1 VLIKKEASA
10 SLTAAEAMYRDLHQN
25 PELSLQ
31 EFRTAAK
38 MAEALKGLDF
48 EVTTGIGGN
57 GVVGVYRNGPG
68 PVVMLRTDMD
78 ALPVKE
84 NTGLSY
90 ASCVVVMDS
99 HGTDTPVMHACGHD
113 LHMTVW
119 YGTLSTLVSLKNKW
133 HGTIVAVAQPAEEV
147 SGGSQQMIDDGLFK
161 RFPVP
166 DYALS
171 YHVSPDLQ
179 AGTIGYLPGP
189 IFAGVNSV
197 DIKVFGV
204 GGHGAMPHKTIDPVV
219 LAARIILD
227 YQTIVSREIN
237 PVAPAVVTVGSIH
250 GGIKHNIIPQ
260 EVDLQLTIRF
270 FSDDVRR
277 QILSALK
284 RIANGLAYSAG
295 LNEDKMPAMT
305 VSDDY
310 TPPVSNDAELV
321 AKAGD
326 SMSRILGSGN
336 VIRVDPSTVAED
348 FGRYGRT
355 PEQVKIGMFWLGGVN
370 PSKYS
375 ESREKDT
382 MLPSL
387 HSSSFSP
394 DFRPAYLTGVTAM
407 SKVMVDLFGKK

>member
-1 VLIKKEASA
+1 
-10 SLTAAEAMYRDLHQN
+10 M
-25 PELSLQ
+25 
-31 EFRTAAK
+31 
-38 MAEALKGLDF
+38 
-48 EVTTGIGGN
+48 
-57 GVVGVYRNGPG
+57 
-68 PVVMLRTDMD
+68 
-78 ALPVKE
+78 
-84 NTGLSY
+84 
-90 ASCVVVMDS
+90 
-99 HGTDTPVMHACGHD
+99 
-113 LHMTVW
+113 
-119 YGTLSTLVSLKNKW
+119 
-133 HGTIVAVAQPAEEV
+133 
-147 SGGSQQMIDDGLFK
+147 
-161 RFPVP
+161 
-166 DYALS
+166 
-171 YHVSPDLQ
+171 Q

-204 GGHGAMPHKTIDPVV
+204 GGHGALPHKTIDPVV

-237 PVAPAVVTVGSIH
+237 PVAPAVVTIGSIH

-270 FSDDVRR
+270 FSDDVRM

-295 LNEDKMPAMT
+295 LNEDQMPVIKVT
-305 VSDDY
+305 DDY
-310 TPPVSNDAELV
+310 TPPVANDAELV
-321 AKAGD
+321 TKAGD

-407 SKVMVDLFGKK
+407 SMAMVDLFRKK